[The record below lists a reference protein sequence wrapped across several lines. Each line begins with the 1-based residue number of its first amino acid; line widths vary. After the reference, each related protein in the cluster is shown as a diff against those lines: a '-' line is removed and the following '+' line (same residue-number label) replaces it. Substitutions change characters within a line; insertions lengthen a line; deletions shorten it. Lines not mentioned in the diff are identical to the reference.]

1 MLAWYYN
8 MKKGQIAFRARKFP
22 NKWCVSSI
30 KCNFIYQRNRTDLLI
45 LISDNV
51 HSVGHISVRGS
62 IFAREHRSRVFINFL
77 CVRLGTIKLF
87 KYCESI
93 LIVRWEWSSRHNPLS
108 TKDPYLLV
116 KGRVISWRRLASIP
130 AIEITETGS
139 RCSGEVNLQNNDGS
153 VLGLLYLVTGNR

>member
-1 MLAWYYN
+1 MPW
-8 MKKGQIAFRARKFP
+8 
-22 NKWCVSSI
+22 
-30 KCNFIYQRNRTDLLI
+30 NFLQLRQ
-45 LISDNV
+45 LISFLKYPANKIKLYVSLRWMSFSARQGWKKEFIDNPYFKKCV
-51 HSVGHISVRGS
+51 AKLRGS
-62 IFAREHRSRVFINFL
+62 IFPWNYCRHVFINFL